1 VRGKD
6 AERRLK
12 KKLINESKRE
22 VRQELLGYAKREKLL
37 HDSRVNQMEQWL
49 TKKKLNEAY
58 KVTQQ
63 RNVSR
68 QDEIEREARE

>member
-1 VRGKD
+1 M
-6 AERRLK
+6 
-12 KKLINESKRE
+12 
-22 VRQELLGYAKREKLL
+22 LGYAKREKLL

-68 QDEIEREARE
+68 QDEIDREARE